1 MKDKYS
7 KPDPVYTLIGV
18 MVVIAIIAVVL
29 ILGGIF

>member
-7 KPDPVYTLIGV
+7 KSDPVYILIGV

-29 ILGGIF
+29 ILSGII